1 MFKLFLTIFRIQLFL
16 LTKSQRDIL
25 VRITTIEKENE
36 ILHRRLK
43 LLKKKV
49 ILKNKNRKQLA
60 ILSKLSD
67 KFKIRIVQPETILE
81 WFRNL
86 IKKRWTNT
94 PSKKKPGRPNTPE
107 HIKKKVLEMKNDN
120 IFWGGLIRTL

>member
-67 KFKIRIVQPETILE
+67 KFKIRIVQPETTLK

-94 PSKKKPGRPNTPE
+94 PSKKKPGRPKIPE
-107 HIKKKVLEMKNDN
+107 YIKKQVLEMKNDN